1 MVQPRLLAPFCLL
14 LALASATPV
23 PARADQDA
31 ERDALARIVQDLQR
45 VQDQVRTASRHAEG
59 GQRVRF
65 EYAYLERD
73 LELVRRGIEE
83 HLDAPR
89 QPRPITPLSGDYR
102 H

>member
-1 MVQPRLLAPFCLL
+1 MVQPRFLAPFCLL
-14 LALASATPV
+14 LVLASAL
-23 PARADQDA
+23 PARADHDA
-31 ERDALARIVQDLQR
+31 ERDALARIAQDLKR
-45 VQDQVRTASRHAEG
+45 VQDQVRTASRQAEG
-59 GQRVRF
+59 AQRVRF

-89 QPRPITPLSGDYR
+89 QPRPIPPLSGDYR